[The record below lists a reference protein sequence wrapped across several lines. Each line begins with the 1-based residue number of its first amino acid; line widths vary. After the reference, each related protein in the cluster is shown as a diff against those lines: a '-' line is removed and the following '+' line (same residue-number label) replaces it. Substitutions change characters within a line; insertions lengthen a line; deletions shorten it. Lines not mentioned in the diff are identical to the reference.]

1 MITSGF
7 CDVLRGLC
15 GWWNSVNSSL
25 DSVRTIRVAL
35 PSGLKSSPNTCGC
48 SGSSG
53 SSVASSPSAVL
64 CASSWS
70 SVRDICTHN
79 KHARADP
86 LRDFPSLL
94 STALFYCPYGSEDDQ
109 PVSIRHKNATI
120 IVFYPEGHR
129 MQRSTSV
136 LVGKRSASVVV
147 KWNPITTQQRTAR
160 RPAPFSPHSL
170 FRLSQYGLW
179 CVSLWRISAIPV
191 NKWTG
196 EMPAIAW
203 ALAGTMLAVRPHDG
217 YSLMIHLM
225 PFGSRLQSLG
235 GFTSRYWSKKTSRQE
250 TERLRTILNLVPG
263 PKLKFVEPSAVWP
276 SLCFFYITMWGFS
289 KSKAVLLSFSSSS
302 PRMMEWFL

>member
-15 GWWNSVNSSL
+15 GWCNSVNSSL

-53 SSVASSPSAVL
+53 CSVASSPSAVL

-86 LRDFPSLL
+86 LRDFPSLF
-94 STALFYCPYGSEDDQ
+94 STALFYCPYSSEDDQ
-109 PVSIRHKNATI
+109 SVSTCHKNATI
-120 IVFYPEGHR
+120 SVFYPEGHR

-136 LVGKRSASVVV
+136 LVGKRSTSVVV

-225 PFGSRLQSLG
+225 PFGSRLQSLE
-235 GFTSRYWSKKTSRQE
+235 GFTRHVTGAKRQ
-250 TERLRTILNLVPG
+250 TGGRL
-263 PKLKFVEPSAVWP
+263 KDWEQF
-276 SLCFFYITMWGFS
+276 
-289 KSKAVLLSFSSSS
+289 
-302 PRMMEWFL
+302 